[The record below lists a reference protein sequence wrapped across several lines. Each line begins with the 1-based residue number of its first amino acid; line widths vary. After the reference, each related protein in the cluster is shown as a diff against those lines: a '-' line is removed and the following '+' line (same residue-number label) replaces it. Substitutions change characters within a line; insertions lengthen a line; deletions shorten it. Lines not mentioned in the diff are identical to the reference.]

1 MLLSDLIVRF
11 GMFDI
16 MNGNRIIN
24 IFSSLF
30 FIVVKENQRGLN
42 SDIVPYAEKNKLFVL
57 LKI

>member
-11 GMFDI
+11 GMLDI

-42 SDIVPYAEKNKLFVL
+42 SDCSVIR
-57 LKI
+57 I